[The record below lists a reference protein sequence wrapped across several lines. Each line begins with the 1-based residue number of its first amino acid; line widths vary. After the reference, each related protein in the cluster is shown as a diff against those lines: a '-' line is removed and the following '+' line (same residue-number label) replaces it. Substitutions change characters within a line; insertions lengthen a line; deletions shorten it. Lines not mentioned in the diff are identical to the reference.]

1 MRSLE
6 QGIGTS
12 MHANKVKTHC
22 IQAGGGQVGEAGGS
36 QGQAGSRSE
45 DTKKHGGEDI
55 RSGNPCFNSYLPL
68 H

>member
-12 MHANKVKTHC
+12 VHANKVKTRC

-36 QGQAGSRSE
+36 QGWSE
-45 DTKKHGGEDI
+45 DTKKHGGE
-55 RSGNPCFNSYLPL
+55 NM
-68 H
+68 